1 MSGLYYGYLKE
12 AESSSVEAHLEEEYL
27 RWIDGT
33 ARVTSGFFFGF
44 PGIQNASKTSGF
56 GAEPQALNFMF
67 KSGVRLVCPKNVM
80 NVTP

>member
-1 MSGLYYGYLKE
+1 MSALYYGYLKE

-27 RWIDGT
+27 RWIDGK